1 MKRILVAVTAAMI
14 ASTAHAQFSAG
25 EIAGIILGGAA
36 GGAGCSQI
44 GGGTGRTAAIIGCS
58 TLGAIVGQQI
68 TKPQQPQYQQHQNP
82 YVANTP
88 SYVFQGNP
96 YSQGYNQAPIV
107 ITRGPGYQRNSCQ
120 VVTRTMQTIT
130 NQVTVES
137 CACWNAQRGALVE
150 AEMAYCRN

>member
-14 ASTAHAQFSAG
+14 TSTAHAQFSAG

-36 GGAGCSQI
+36 GGAGCSQF

-58 TLGAIVGQQI
+58 TLGAIVGQQL
-68 TKPQQPQYQQHQNP
+68 TKPPQPRYQQYQNP
-82 YVANTP
+82 YTQNP
-88 SYVFQGNP
+88 GYVFQGNP
-96 YSQGYNQAPIV
+96 YSQGFQQSPIV
-107 ITRGPGYQRNSCQ
+107 ITRGPDYQRNSCQ
-120 VVTRTMQTIT
+120 IVTRSMQTIT

-150 AEMAYCRN
+150 TEMAYCRN

>member
-1 MKRILVAVTAAMI
+1 MKRILVAVTATI
-14 ASTAHAQFSAG
+14 LTSTAQAQFSPG
-25 EIAGIILGGAA
+25 EIAGIILGGGAL
-36 GGAGCSQI
+36 GAGCSQI

-58 TLGAIVGQQI
+58 TLGAIVGQQL
-68 TKPQQPQYQQHQNP
+68 TKPQQPQYPQYANP
-82 YVANTP
+82 YAGNSP

-96 YSQGYNQAPIV
+96 YSQGYQQSPIV
-107 ITRGPGYQRNSCQ
+107 ITRGPDYQRNSCQ
-120 VVTRTMQTIT
+120 IVSRTMQSIT